1 MPVEEGGGDAKK
13 AAGRGTSESGGGR
26 KIPKKVPGTQEIS

>member
-1 MPVEEGGGDAKK
+1 VPVEKGAGEAKK

-26 KIPKKVPGTQEIS
+26 KNKKKVPGTQEIS